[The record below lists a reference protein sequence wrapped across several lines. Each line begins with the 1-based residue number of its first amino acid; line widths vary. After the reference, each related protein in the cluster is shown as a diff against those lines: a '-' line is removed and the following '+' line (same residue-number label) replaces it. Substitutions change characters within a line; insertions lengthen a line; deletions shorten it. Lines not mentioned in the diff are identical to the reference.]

1 MEELKF
7 SEHTLNPFN
16 YNNMKSKVIAVMM
29 SMFVFS
35 PEDGGSLFLRN
46 VRIYNMTKL
55 YVGRNLFGNKSVDN
69 WNFIKINILF

>member
-46 VRIYNMTKL
+46 GGPSPYGLTTPKIAIEVCEIH
-55 YVGRNLFGNKSVDN
+55 LFYTCGL
-69 WNFIKINILF
+69 I